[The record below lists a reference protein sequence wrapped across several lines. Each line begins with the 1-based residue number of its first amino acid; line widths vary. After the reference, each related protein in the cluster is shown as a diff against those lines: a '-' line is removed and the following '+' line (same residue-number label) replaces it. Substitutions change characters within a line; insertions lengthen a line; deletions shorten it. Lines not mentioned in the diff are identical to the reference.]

1 MFPRENT
8 TAIGVI
14 PMHVFTFHY
23 TFTIIVQFYK
33 YYKFE
38 ILQILYLM
46 YYLENFFSSLHM
58 ILRFIHIALYSLST
72 LLTLLYSILMHI
84 PQFIHVSVDGLLG
97 CLRFFTIKSIAEI
110 NLFVFLLN

>member
-1 MFPRENT
+1 
-8 TAIGVI
+8 
-14 PMHVFTFHY
+14 MHVFTFHY